1 MVKKNWK
8 LISLLLT
15 VFFFSY
21 NLKALDDS
29 DIFLDAVFFSAV
41 KKSNYEKASR
51 MIEEGILL
59 NTNDS
64 DGLTPLAYALKNDD
78 EKMFDLLIS
87 KGADIN
93 RKILDGNSHLIF
105 YISNRRYKLIE
116 KIIDSGVNINFQD
129 RIGRTAL
136 MNAIEKKNLSAIN
149 ILVAKDF
156 DKEITDYSGK
166 NIFDYAKK
174 TRDESIKKL
183 ISGSNSV
190 D

>member
-1 MVKKNWK
+1 MIKKNCK
-8 LISLLLT
+8 LISFILTLL
-15 VFFFSY
+15 FFNNSY
-21 NLKALDDS
+21 ALDDS

-41 KKSNYEKASR
+41 KKSNYDKVLR
-51 MIEEGILL
+51 MIEEGISL
-59 NTNDS
+59 NIDDS

-93 RKILDGNSHLIF
+93 KKILDGNSHLIF
-105 YISNRRYKLIE
+105 YISNKRFKLIG
-116 KIIDSGVNINFQD
+116 KIFEIGANINFQD

-136 MNAIEKKNLSAIN
+136 MNAIEKKNLNAVN
-149 ILVAKDF
+149 ILIEKDY

-166 NIFDYAKK
+166 NVLDYANK

-183 ISGSNSV
+183 VSRYYGI